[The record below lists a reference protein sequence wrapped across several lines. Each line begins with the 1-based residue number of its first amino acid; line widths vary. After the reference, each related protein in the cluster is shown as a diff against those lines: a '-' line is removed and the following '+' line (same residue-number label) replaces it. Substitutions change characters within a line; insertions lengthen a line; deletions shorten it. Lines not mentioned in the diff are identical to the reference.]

1 MAVKQVVT
9 ALAAGLAFMAGAA
22 RADVTVST
30 STDPTAILS
39 ALTAVQTAPVGTIEL
54 RLTSLMGSEHTA
66 LRSVSST
73 RIRRLGSAMTTSDFG
88 VRNSRAQIYNV
99 DQLMAMPR
107 PRRSS
112 ELNCLTEALYFEARG
127 ESIQGQYAVAEVILN
142 RVDMDNYPDT
152 VCEVVNQGTGRRH
165 ACQFSYTCDGIPER
179 VTERA
184 MWDRLMRI
192 SAIMLDGG
200 ERPLTSDASHYHTT
214 AVNPHWASAYPR
226 TARIGTH
233 IFYRQQY

>member
-1 MAVKQVVT
+1 MAVKQAVAAFV
-9 ALAAGLAFMAGAA
+9 AGLLITASAA

-30 STDPTAILS
+30 STDPSGILNAI
-39 ALTAVQTAPVGTIEL
+39 AATQAAPSGTIEL
-54 RLTSLMGSEHTA
+54 RLSSLMGSEQDA

-73 RIRRLGSAMTTSDFG
+73 RLRRLGSTMTTSDFG
-88 VRNSRAQIYNV
+88 VRNSRAQVYSVN
-99 DQLMAMPR
+99 QLMSMPR

-152 VCEVVNQGTGRRH
+152 VCDVVNQGTGRRH

-179 VTERA
+179 VTERD

-200 ERPLTSDASHYHTT
+200 ERPLTGDASHYHTT

-226 TARIGTH
+226 TARIGSH